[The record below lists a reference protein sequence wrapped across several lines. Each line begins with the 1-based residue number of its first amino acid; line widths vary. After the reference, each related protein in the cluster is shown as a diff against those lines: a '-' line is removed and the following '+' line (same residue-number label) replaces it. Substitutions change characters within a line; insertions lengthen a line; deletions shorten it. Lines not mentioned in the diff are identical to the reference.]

1 MPDVARLSCSEL
13 VWYLG
18 PGRAQEVTD
27 SDEVPVDEWRVWRWL
42 GGFIE
47 PSVGEAAK
55 LRQAVLRAIT
65 DGLLPSKPL
74 RRGGVVGVGLREAER
89 RLAWADATNGGE
101 FPSDAR
107 SQWLKVDNP
116 DPPLRPASREVI
128 DGLGESLKASV
139 NYIVVQ
145 VLLGNEDAR
154 AMLEGSGIVIPGPGP
169 GAATGLLEQIAD
181 RLRAA
186 RGMLDSGVLRRAVG
200 GAASEQFQAATG
212 GVVPQLRLTG
222 GPDAVREFMQRTAED
237 DVHFLVVRVPS
248 VASQDA
254 VRAEQDAV
262 RAVYVKGN
270 GAKAFLAS
278 GDFFGGGQAH
288 YFLDTVQGDDRRID
302 PESTLPPEVIA
313 AAVADLDWWVQQVGL
328 RATAGG
334 GDGGGSVAPVR
345 GEDPTA
351 AGVILGGPAQVAWL
365 DGQLSSVAELLQ
377 LRESESPD
385 RLGNLAGIAELAE
398 LAGRMEQHLKAMP
411 PGFDPDGE
419 RAFNVEAAKRIVR
432 QGAWTTKDLHTVEDG
447 LPAMRQVEKIWRDL
461 ASRTG
466 RTNNA

>member
-1 MPDVARLSCSEL
+1 M
-13 VWYLG
+13 
-18 PGRAQEVTD
+18 
-27 SDEVPVDEWRVWRWL
+27 
-42 GGFIE
+42 
-47 PSVGEAAK
+47 
-55 LRQAVLRAIT
+55 
-65 DGLLPSKPL
+65 
-74 RRGGVVGVGLREAER
+74 
-89 RLAWADATNGGE
+89 
-101 FPSDAR
+101 
-107 SQWLKVDNP
+107 
-116 DPPLRPASREVI
+116 
-128 DGLGESLKASV
+128 
-139 NYIVVQ
+139 
-145 VLLGNEDAR
+145 
-154 AMLEGSGIVIPGPGP
+154 
-169 GAATGLLEQIAD
+169 LEQIAD
-181 RLRAA
+181 NVLAEEDV
-186 RGMLDSGVLRRAVG
+186 LYSGVLRRAVG
-200 GAASEQFQAATG
+200 GAASEFQAATG

-351 AGVILGGPAQVAWL
+351 AGVILGGLGAGGVAGWPVVVSGGVASIAGVGKSGPA
-365 DGQLSSVAELLQ
+365 
-377 LRESESPD
+377 R
-385 RLGNLAGIAELAE
+385 
-398 LAGRMEQHLKAMP
+398 
-411 PGFDPDGE
+411 
-419 RAFNVEAAKRIVR
+419 
-432 QGAWTTKDLHTVEDG
+432 
-447 LPAMRQVEKIWRDL
+447 
-461 ASRTG
+461 
-466 RTNNA
+466 

>member
-1 MPDVARLSCSEL
+1 M
-13 VWYLG
+13 
-18 PGRAQEVTD
+18 
-27 SDEVPVDEWRVWRWL
+27 
-42 GGFIE
+42 
-47 PSVGEAAK
+47 GEAAK

-74 RRGGVVGVGLREAER
+74 RRLVWSENGIREAER
-89 RLAWADATNGGE
+89 RLAWADATKGRE
-101 FPSDAR
+101 FPSGAFL
-107 SQWLKVDNP
+107 QW
-116 DPPLRPASREVI
+116 REVFYL
-128 DGLGESLKASV
+128 DPVPRPVWREVFEGLEESVKASV
-139 NYIVVQ
+139 YYLVVQ
-145 VLLGNEDAR
+145 VLLGNEDAK
-154 AMLEGSGIVIPGPGP
+154 AMVEGSGIVIPGPGP
-169 GAATGLLEQIAD
+169 DAGRRLLEQIAD
-181 RLRAA
+181 NVLAEEDV
-186 RGMLDSGVLRRAVG
+186 LYSGVLRRAVG

-328 RATAGG
+328 RATAGAAMVVVPWRLCG
-334 GDGGGSVAPVR
+334 VRIPQRLASFWVGRRRWRGWMASCRQWRSCFNCGSRKVRTGSVTWPGLRSWPSWR
-345 GEDPTA
+345 G
-351 AGVILGGPAQVAWL
+351 GW
-365 DGQLSSVAELLQ
+365 SS
-377 LRESESPD
+377 
-385 RLGNLAGIAELAE
+385 I
-398 LAGRMEQHLKAMP
+398 
-411 PGFDPDGE
+411 
-419 RAFNVEAAKRIVR
+419 
-432 QGAWTTKDLHTVEDG
+432 
-447 LPAMRQVEKIWRDL
+447 
-461 ASRTG
+461 
-466 RTNNA
+466 